1 MTNNDNSPKKLDK
14 NATDKPISVE
24 QTIVNATLT
33 QAAAML
39 TISEIL
45 ADIADSL
52 DVLRIVQVK
61 SALKS
66 GVISEEESLELLPTD
81 DSEESDESTN

>member
-1 MTNNDNSPKKLDK
+1 
-14 NATDKPISVE
+14 
-24 QTIVNATLT
+24 
-33 QAAAML
+33 ML